1 MNKPATLQKT
11 WCFQKRRHILS
22 PSLCDH
28 SKRPRQYLFSISAS
42 TYGLTKSLAWDELET
57 VFRVGSS
64 FHCSYLKCMRG
75 MFHAKT
81 NLKLGNCSSRIFR
94 LFTILSQQTGEL
106 IRLHTVCCQRQVTSH
121 TAYYILQK
129 FWIMKYQLFNNRLTM
144 VVCSI
149 TFLYSAPKYKM

>member
-1 MNKPATLQKT
+1 MLWRRFRKKHHKSWNLNEWINLQLYRKPDA
-11 WCFQKRRHILS
+11 FRRHILS
-22 PSLCDH
+22 PSPCDY
-28 SKRPRQYLFSISAS
+28 SKRPRQYIFSIEAS
-42 TYGLTKSLAWDELET
+42 TDGLTKSLAWDELET

-106 IRLHTVCCQRQVTSH
+106 IRLHTVCCQRQVTFYTLH
-121 TAYYILQK
+121 IIFYK
-129 FWIMKYQLFNNRLTM
+129 
-144 VVCSI
+144 
-149 TFLYSAPKYKM
+149 TFK

>member
-1 MNKPATLQKT
+1 MKPQWMNKPATLEKTLCSQKIHFKSKSMWLFKKAPT
-11 WCFQKRRHILS
+11 ISIFHFSFDRRVDQK
-22 PSLCDH
+22 
-28 SKRPRQYLFSISAS
+28 FSVRS
-42 TYGLTKSLAWDELET
+42 TGNCV

-106 IRLHTVCCQRQVTSH
+106 IRLHTVCCQRQVTFYTLH
-121 TAYYILQK
+121 IIFYK
-129 FWIMKYQLFNNRLTM
+129 
-144 VVCSI
+144 
-149 TFLYSAPKYKM
+149 TFK